1 MLHACMPLAQAL
13 RFTGAGKVYDHPP
26 RLAFVGAGG
35 KTTALFQLGREL
47 LIDPASRTDSPANQF
62 PAVFVTTTTHLGAAQ
77 ASMADCH
84 FIVDN
89 LSSFETA
96 PGSGVTLFTGPEV
109 ERQRLAGLDAAA
121 LARLLELADRRR
133 VPLLIEADGARL
145 RPLKAPADHEPALP
159 RFVDAVV
166 VVAGLS
172 ALGKPLEAERVHR
185 LEQFA
190 ALAGL
195 EPGEEITYEAL
206 ARVLTHPQ
214 GGLKGIPAGARRV
227 LFLNQADTEELVR
240 AGRGIALRCQSHY
253 DAVVVGSLTPN
264 PSPEGR
270 GEGGSL
276 TPDPSPEGRGEEE
289 SLSLRYIWVSS
300 VHEPAAIVLL
310 AAGGSSRFGS
320 PKQLLDWQGQ
330 PLVRHMASLALSAGC
345 SRVRVVVGAYADEVR
360 RALEGVPQRGI
371 PLEIVEN
378 PDWQEGQAS
387 SVRAGIQGLPA
398 GTGAA
403 LFLLVDQPLA
413 PVSLLRGLL
422 DLHAQTLSPLVAPLC
437 QGRRRNPV
445 LFDRVTFPELLA
457 LQGDTGGRALFVS
470 PQGYP
475 VAWLPWEDER
485 LLMDFDTP
493 EELARLREES

>member
-13 RFTGAGKVYDHPP
+13 RFTGAGKIYDQPP

-35 KTTALFQLGREL
+35 KTTALFQLAREL
-47 LIDPASRTDSPANQF
+47 LIDPASRTVSPANQF

-77 ASMADCH
+77 ASLADRH
-84 FIVDN
+84 LIVDN

-96 PGSGVTLFTGPEV
+96 PVSGVTLFTGPEV
-109 ERQRLAGLDAAA
+109 ARQRLAGLDAAS
-121 LARLLELADRRR
+121 LDRLLELADRRR
-133 VPLLIEADGARL
+133 VALLIEADGSRL
-145 RPLKAPADHEPALP
+145 RPLKAPAEHEPALP
-159 RFVDAVV
+159 NFVDAVV

-172 ALGKPLEAERVHR
+172 ALGKPLEAEWVHR
-185 LEQFA
+185 PEQFA
-190 ALAGL
+190 ELAGL
-195 EPGEEITYEAL
+195 EPGEEITYKAL
-206 ARVLTHPQ
+206 ARVLSHPQ
-214 GGLKGIPAGARRV
+214 GGLKGIPAGARLV
-227 LFLNQADTEELVR
+227 LLLNQADTEELVA
-240 AGRGIALRCQSHY
+240 AGQRIARMCSLDY
-253 DAVVVGSLTPN
+253 DAVILSALQSITPRMGTAMELPGTAMELPGTAIELPCPNVG
-264 PSPEGR
+264 
-270 GEGGSL
+270 
-276 TPDPSPEGRGEEE
+276 
-289 SLSLRYIWVSS
+289 VSS
-300 VHEPAAIVLL
+300 AHEPAAILLL

-330 PLVRHMASLALSAGC
+330 PLVRHTASLALSAGC
-345 SRVRVVVGAYADEVR
+345 SRVRVVVGAYQAEVR
-360 RALEGVPQRGI
+360 RALEGVPQRGV

-403 LFLLVDQPLA
+403 LFLLVDQPLV

-422 DLHAQTLSPLVAPLC
+422 DLHAQTLSPLVAPFC

-457 LQGDTGGRALFVS
+457 LQGDTGGRALFAS
-470 PQGYP
+470 PQDYP
-475 VAWLPWEDER
+475 VAWLPWEAER